1 MGAYRIS
8 VLRQGEV
15 RTHRVRADS
24 EAAALAQLSADY
36 GLVLEA
42 AREAGGGRAERAL
55 KGAALGLLLQELS
68 ALLEAGLVLI
78 EALQALRDQAG
89 GGDKALQSVLDRL
102 LQALYQGQPLSRAM
116 EAQPDV
122 FPALLAATVAASEGS
137 GQLPAALKRYQYYEL
152 RIVAIRKRVTGA
164 LVYPALVLSVGF
176 GILLFMLF
184 FVIPRFA
191 VVFESLR
198 ELPATAAAML
208 WWARL
213 VQAHGGLLGA
223 GLAAGLAALCL
234 LLRAQR
240 TQHFLLSLL
249 WTLPRLRDVARL
261 FVLARFYRTAGL
273 LIAGGTPALQAFE
286 LSGRLLPAAYGQR
299 LDRAL
304 EELRA
309 GRPVADTLARHE
321 LTTAVAERLLRVGE
335 QSGDLGGM
343 CERIAQFHDG
353 ALDQAIEVFSK
364 VFEPILMLAVGGLVG
379 LIVALLYMPIFELA
393 GGMG

>member
-1 MGAYRIS
+1 MAAYRIR

-15 RTHRVRADS
+15 RTRLLRADS
-24 EAAALAQLSADY
+24 EAAALAQLSADD

-42 AREAGGGRAERAL
+42 RREAGAEFAL

-68 ALLEAGLVLI
+68 ALLEAGLALI
-78 EALQALRDQAG
+78 EALEALRDKAG
-89 GGDKALQSVLDRL
+89 RGDKALQGVLERL

-116 EAQPDV
+116 EEQPEA

-137 GQLPAALKRYQYYEL
+137 GQLPEALKRYQHYEL
-152 RIVAIRKRVTGA
+152 RIVAIRKRVSGA
-164 LVYPALVLSVGF
+164 LVYPALVLAVGF

-198 ELPATAAAML
+198 ELPASAAAML

-234 LLRAQR
+234 LLRAPR
-240 TQHFLLSLL
+240 TQRALLSLL

-261 FVLARFYRTAGL
+261 FVLARFYRTTGL

-299 LDRAL
+299 LGRAL

-309 GRPVADTLARHE
+309 GRPVADTLARHA

-379 LIVALLYMPIFELA
+379 LIVVLLYMPIFELA